1 LNHYLLPHEQMKKP
15 LLQMASLD
23 VQRKLGTV
31 SDCESQIDP
40 YAPLFFQGGVP
51 FPLQRQQLDAVVYAP
66 QVQHHYRQLEDAA
79 TQNPQ
84 AQDDEI

>member
-23 VQRKLGTV
+23 VQKKLGTV
-31 SDCESQIDP
+31 GDCEIQIDP
-40 YAPLFFQGGVP
+40 YAPLFFQPHFFQDGAS

-66 QVQHHYRQLEDAA
+66 QVQHHYQQLEAA
-79 TQNPQ
+79 QVHLTS
-84 AQDDEI
+84 